1 MFISEVQN
9 PNVVTTSWV
18 TEKKENKSL
27 SDQNVAL
34 YKTERENDIIKLEF
48 EFADQKWV
56 NENMD
61 TFVIYSCSE
70 GLSVMTESIPQNI
83 S

>member
-1 MFISEVQN
+1 LFISEVQN
-9 PNVVTTSWV
+9 PNVDITSRA

-27 SDQNVAL
+27 SEQNVAL

-48 EFADQKWV
+48 NFADQTWI
-56 NENMD
+56 NENTD

-70 GLSVMTESIPQNI
+70 GLSVMTESIPQNT